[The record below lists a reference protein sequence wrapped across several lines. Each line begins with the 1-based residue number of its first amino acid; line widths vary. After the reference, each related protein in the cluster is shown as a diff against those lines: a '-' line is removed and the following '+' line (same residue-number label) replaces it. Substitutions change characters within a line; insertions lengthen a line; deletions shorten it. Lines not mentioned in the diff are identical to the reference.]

1 MSIEKK
7 AHSHQAVTKTVKAIG
22 KLNLTNAGY
31 SLIPWP
37 WYEHVTITK
46 KNRHDQE
53 IQYPDLLGVT
63 ILSYIVFW
71 YTPTISVDEASQRT
85 NAPRRKFKADKLQ
98 CGYRELTSRFGASK
112 EQLRQAIA
120 RLNDAGII
128 TVELRVVHTMQ
139 GTLSNVMF
147 IEPVPTRIAEISTP
161 SSQLTTTLPL
171 NRRPPSPSIDDHPPL
186 QLKGTYTDASADAS
200 TESSG
205 EQRTTAPKNGAETD
219 DVLPG
224 GEITDPPRT
233 KNKDNGKDKKRGE
246 LENYFAEISNIP
258 LPPHTTVKQ
267 KKDVGQ
273 SWWGPL
279 RQILD
284 MTGWDLKQAKGLVRE
299 SYKIL
304 KNPEKNFNVSS
315 PKSIIKTAISLH
327 ADKRIDP
334 NGTRRIQV

>member
-1 MSIEKK
+1 MTK
-7 AHSHQAVTKTVKAIG
+7 QAATKTVKAIG

-120 RLNDAGII
+120 RLSDAGII

-161 SSQLTTTLPL
+161 SGQLTTTLPL

-186 QLKGTYTDASADAS
+186 QLKGTYTDASTDAS
-200 TESSG
+200 TKSSG
-205 EQRTTAPKNGAETD
+205 EQRTTSPQTGEETI
-219 DVLPG
+219 LLG
-224 GEITDPPRT
+224 GEVIDPPRT
-233 KNKDNGKDKKRGE
+233 KPTKDNGRNKIRGDLEQYFAKISNTPLPKRGTDGQRKAAAKRWWNPLADI
-246 LENYFAEISNIP
+246 LEMTDWNLTQAQSLVSMAHKQMKEDGLTISAP
-258 LPPHTTVKQ
+258 
-267 KKDVGQ
+267 Q
-273 SWWGPL
+273 S
-279 RQILD
+279 IL
-284 MTGWDLKQAKGLVRE
+284 
-299 SYKIL
+299 
-304 KNPEKNFNVSS
+304 NV
-315 PKSIIKTAISLH
+315 AISLH
-327 ADKRIDP
+327 ADKRIDS
-334 NGTRRIQV
+334 NGKRRIQV